1 MEAAVKKYII
11 LFLLSTLFSCN
22 KKIDDDTT
30 IKIAKEVKII
40 EKQFIS
46 ELTIKEV
53 NDSEVKYN
61 FIFNAID
68 NRNINNEE
76 VLDAVLNNKI
86 KSIRLELYKT
96 NAGIEQSIYSE
107 SLPLNIMYFDENKF
121 GIETHKGEM
130 SHKSIMPLNTIAYNY
145 EMKFIV
151 GHSKNDVYKIGREY
165 KMLNLEDFNIL
176 IPNEYQNSNLY
187 PEEYDKYMLSLDDI
201 VYNGTVKK
209 YLDKNVKI
217 QFRLNIEYF
226 TKE

>member
-1 MEAAVKKYII
+1 LEAAVKKYII

-22 KKIDDDTT
+22 KKIDEDTT

-53 NDSEVKYN
+53 NDSEVGYN

-130 SHKSIMPLNTIAYNY
+130 SHKSIMPL
-145 EMKFIV
+145 
-151 GHSKNDVYKIGREY
+151 
-165 KMLNLEDFNIL
+165 
-176 IPNEYQNSNLY
+176 
-187 PEEYDKYMLSLDDI
+187 
-201 VYNGTVKK
+201 KK
-209 YLDKNVKI
+209 
-217 QFRLNIEYF
+217 
-226 TKE
+226 

>member
-1 MEAAVKKYII
+1 
-11 LFLLSTLFSCN
+11 
-22 KKIDDDTT
+22 
-30 IKIAKEVKII
+30 
-40 EKQFIS
+40 
-46 ELTIKEV
+46 
-53 NDSEVKYN
+53 
-61 FIFNAID
+61 
-68 NRNINNEE
+68 
-76 VLDAVLNNKI
+76 
-86 KSIRLELYKT
+86 
-96 NAGIEQSIYSE
+96 
-107 SLPLNIMYFDENKF
+107 MYFDENKF